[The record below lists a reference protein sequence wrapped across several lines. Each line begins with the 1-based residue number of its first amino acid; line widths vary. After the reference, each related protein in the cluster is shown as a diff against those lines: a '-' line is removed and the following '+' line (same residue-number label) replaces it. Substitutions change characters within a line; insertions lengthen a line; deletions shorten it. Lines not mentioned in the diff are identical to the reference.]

1 MKCNTLTVS
10 RNGDWLSPATFAD
23 HMKRYLPSLIL
34 AVYCCTGMATAEDKP
49 VAELFEQLVKAEG
62 GEYVG
67 LRDELVER
75 DEKVKPFLN
84 GVRDG
89 AGDWRQKVMAKIVL
103 GWIDHADLYKQLWVW
118 QPPRNGNINP
128 YPIYCAQAKARFSE
142 EGEKVVPLALEL
154 IWKKRDMLS
163 GALPSLL
170 ADAKV
175 EFAIPVLVRSQ
186 TAAVQALGQFGAT
199 ATPYILEVL
208 DDAEPARR
216 RWLVEALGLTG
227 GQPAIA
233 KLRDLLTSDSNLK
246 IRETAAI
253 SLGELKDYA
262 TLLDECFS
270 PNGLKIRAAILK
282 SLDSDDSE
290 ATREVLVKV
299 ATTAS
304 REKDG
309 EPFNTAR
316 IQAIEALLNGGTDS
330 DIAAV
335 CIIAPKEP
343 DGYTRSCIY
352 VYLSSKATPL
362 VRDALLNALN
372 DPTAWVRERAIE
384 GLHHYDDEE
393 VTKRVLEVI
402 QNDRKASCRH
412 AGIFMLKD
420 RVSPLVKQAATTW
433 LKDKDPEIRK
443 YAMEALA
450 NNSATAR

>member
-1 MKCNTLTVS
+1 
-10 RNGDWLSPATFAD
+10 
-23 HMKRYLPSLIL
+23 MKRCLLSLIL
-34 AVYCCTGMATAEDKP
+34 AVYCSTAVAAAENKP
-49 VAELFEQLVKAEG
+49 VAELFEQLVKAES

-75 DEKVKPFLN
+75 GEKVKPFLN
-84 GVRDG
+84 DVRDG
-89 AGDWRQKVMAKIVL
+89 AGDWRQKLTAKIAL
-103 GWIDHADLYKQLWVW
+103 GWLDHADLYKKLWVW
-118 QPPRNGNINP
+118 QPPPNGNVNP
-128 YPIYCAQAKARFSE
+128 YPAYLAQAKAKFSE
-142 EGEKVVPLALEL
+142 EGENVIPLMLEL
-154 IWKKRDMLS
+154 IWKKHEMQF

-175 EFAIPVLVRSQ
+175 ELAIPVLVRSR

-227 GQPAIA
+227 DQKAIA
-233 KLRDLLTSDSNLK
+233 KLRDLLTSDSNLE
-246 IRETAAI
+246 IRESAAI

-262 TLLDECFS
+262 TLRDECFS
-270 PNGLKIRAAILK
+270 LKGLKIRAAILK

-299 ATTAS
+299 ATTAP

-316 IQAIEALLNGGTDS
+316 IQAIEALLNGATDG

-335 CIIAPKEP
+335 CKIAPLEP
-343 DGYTRSCIY
+343 DGYTRACIY
-352 VYLSSKATPL
+352 VYLSSKDTPL

-372 DPTAWVRERAIE
+372 DPTAWVRVRAIE

-402 QNDRKASCRH
+402 QSDRKASCRQ

-433 LKDKDPEIRK
+433 LKNKDPEIRE
-443 YAMEALA
+443 YATEALA
-450 NNSATAR
+450 NNSATIR